1 MSKQTG
7 DADKILD
14 QMDMQACLNGTPKTY
29 LKTGLLRS
37 CGGGSY
43 PPPQGRSFS

>member
-29 LKTGLLRS
+29 LKTVTK
-37 CGGGSY
+37 Y
-43 PPPQGRSFS
+43 KPID

>member
-14 QMDMQACLNGTPKTY
+14 QMDMQARLNGTPVSVKCSSG
-29 LKTGLLRS
+29 LKVT
-37 CGGGSY
+37 
-43 PPPQGRSFS
+43 FIV

>member
-29 LKTGLLRS
+29 LKTVAKYKS
-37 CGGGSY
+37 ID
-43 PPPQGRSFS
+43 

>member
-14 QMDMQACLNGTPKTY
+14 QMDMQACLNGTSKTY
-29 LKTGLLRS
+29 LKTVTK
-37 CGGGSY
+37 Y
-43 PPPQGRSFS
+43 KPID

>member
-29 LKTGLLRS
+29 LKTATK
-37 CGGGSY
+37 Y
-43 PPPQGRSFS
+43 KPID

>member
-14 QMDMQACLNGTPKTY
+14 QMDMQACLNGTPQN
-29 LKTGLLRS
+29 LFEN
-37 CGGGSY
+37 CDEI
-43 PPPQGRSFS
+43 